1 MGLVNSILFRSAI
14 STHRIVPC
22 SEEQLSFQ
30 LMEVEP
36 VLRLTRLLV
45 HSRQETTNILDDFW

>member
-1 MGLVNSILFRSAI
+1 MGLVNSRLFRSAI
-14 STHRIVPC
+14 STHRIVSCP
-22 SEEQLSFQ
+22 EEQLSFQ

-45 HSRQETTNILDDFW
+45 HPRQETTNILDDFW